1 MRPSYML
8 IRRLLGRSLIG
19 VDRVWLNSHLYHG
32 HHIVISR
39 DGKDYQMN
47 SYNKEGKLMYTE
59 TVCISRWDWRYH
71 ASELLKCINLFVW
84 IAVFWIVIDL
94 WWYSAMEVNR
104 KRQA

>member
-39 DGKDYQMN
+39 DGRDYQMN
-47 SYNKEGKLMYTE
+47 SYNKEG
-59 TVCISRWDWRYH
+59 
-71 ASELLKCINLFVW
+71 N
-84 IAVFWIVIDL
+84 
-94 WWYSAMEVNR
+94 
-104 KRQA
+104 